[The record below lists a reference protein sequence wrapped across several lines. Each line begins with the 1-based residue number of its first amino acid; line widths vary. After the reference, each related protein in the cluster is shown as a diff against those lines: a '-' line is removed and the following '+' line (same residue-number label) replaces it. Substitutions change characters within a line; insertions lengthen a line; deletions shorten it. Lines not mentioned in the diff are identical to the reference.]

1 MGRHDLGDM
10 TSLTRPVATLRS
22 PSRRRI
28 QPADVVGFL
37 GAQLVLIVSM
47 WVRHG
52 GLDQLTS
59 ISGLAIATGQL
70 AALIGT
76 YFALLQLLLMSRAPW
91 LDRTFGRDRLAA
103 AHRWLGFGTVWL
115 LVGHAVFTTL
125 GFALADGQ
133 SVLGEAWL
141 LITTWEYVLMATVS
155 LGLFVAVAVSSMR
168 VARRKLSYESWH
180 GIHLYAYLAIA
191 LGFAHQLVVGTD
203 FIDDP
208 IARGYWIALVMAT
221 IGTLVVFRFGAPTVV
236 NARHRFRVANVVD
249 EGRDVV
255 SVYLTGRDMDRFQ
268 IQAGQYVIVRFATA
282 GWWRAHPY
290 SISAQPNGRW
300 LRLTVKA
307 LGDDSARLRD
317 LATGT
322 RAFVEGPY
330 GNLTTDDQRAHRTL
344 LVAGGIGITPLR
356 AIMEER
362 AAAGPVTLLYRVR
375 DRADL
380 VFKGEL
386 DAIADRTGARVH
398 YLVGARRA
406 GDHAGP
412 LGPTTIARLVPDVAA
427 HEVYLCGP
435 AGMMAAAAASVHVLG
450 VPPDRIHQERFFD

>member
-1 MGRHDLGDM
+1 M
-10 TSLTRPVATLRS
+10 TSLSRPATALRA
-22 PSRRRI
+22 PTTRRI

-37 GAQLVLIVSM
+37 GAQLVLIVGM

-59 ISGLAIATGQL
+59 ISGVAIATGQL
-70 AALIGT
+70 TALIGT

-91 LDRTFGRDRLAA
+91 LDRTFGRDRLAV

-115 LVGHAVFTTL
+115 LVSHGLFTTL

-133 SVLGEAWL
+133 NVLGEAWL

-155 LGLFVAVAVSSMR
+155 LGLFLAVAVSSMR

-203 FIDDP
+203 FVDDP
-208 IARGYWIALVMAT
+208 IARLYWVALYVAA
-221 IGTLVVFRFGAPTVV
+221 IGTLVVFRFGAPLLV
-236 NARHRFRVANVVD
+236 NVRHRFRVANVVD
-249 EGRDVV
+249 EGGDVV
-255 SVYLTGRDMDRFQ
+255 SVYLTGRDLDRFP
-268 IQAGQYVIVRFATA
+268 IRAGQYVIVRFATD

-290 SISAQPNGRW
+290 SISARPNGQW
-300 LRLTVKA
+300 LRVTVKA

-317 LATGT
+317 LAVGT
-322 RAFVEGPY
+322 RAFIEGPY
-330 GNLTTDDQRAHRTL
+330 GNLTTEDQRTGRTL
-344 LVAGGIGITPLR
+344 LIAGGIGVTPLR
-356 AIMEER
+356 AILEER
-362 AAAGPVTLLYRVR
+362 AGVGPVTLLYRTR
-375 DRADL
+375 NRADL
-380 VFKGEL
+380 VFKREL
-386 DAIADRTGARVH
+386 DAIVQRTGARIH
-398 YLVGARRA
+398 YLVGARRD

-435 AGMMAAAAASVHVLG
+435 NGMMATAAASVHALG